1 MNNAQKELLKNVV
14 IVDAGGSAG
23 VRTAISRAKKGGFKT
38 VRSDDLAAHVIK
50 GILERTKL
58 DPLKLS
64 EVRLGCAFPEG
75 EQGMQPARM
84 AVFAAGLPVNVT
96 ALTINRYCSS
106 GLQSIVDEIAYI
118 ACGMKTISI
127 AGGMESMTMI
137 PMGGVKF
144 APNPRLVEE
153 WPESYM
159 SMGLTA
165 ELLAVQDGNTREE
178 QDAFALESH
187 KKAVKAL
194 DTGKWKNEILP
205 YTVKEAGLG
214 GKVKEF
220 IVDTDECPRRETTM
234 EELAKLK
241 PVFQEKGTV
250 TAGNSSQMSDGAAV
264 VMMMTADE
272 AVKNGLMPV
281 ARLVSYEVAGVPPE
295 IMGIGPVEAIPRAL
309 ASAGLKIEDMDII
322 ELNEAFASQ
331 SLSVIKRL
339 KMDKGITIPLD
350 KLNVDGGALAL
361 GHPLGCTGAYLT
373 IKGINECRRRKGKYV
388 MVTMCIGGGMGAAGI
403 FEVLY

>member
-1 MNNAQKELLKNVV
+1 MNNIQKDLLKNVV
-14 IVDAGGSAG
+14 LVDAGGSAG
-23 VRTAISRAKKGGFKT
+23 VRTAIARAKKGGFKT
-38 VRSDDLAAHVIK
+38 VRPDDLAAHVIK

-84 AVFAAGLPVNVT
+84 SVFAAGLPVSVT

-106 GLQSIVDEIAYI
+106 GLQSIADEIAYL

-165 ELLAVQDGNTREE
+165 ELLAQQDGNTREE

-187 KKAVKAL
+187 KKAIKAL
-194 DTGKWKNEILP
+194 DSGKWKNEILP

-214 GKVKEF
+214 GKVREF

-264 VMMMTADE
+264 VMLTTMET
-272 AVKNGLMPV
+272 AVKNGLRPV
-281 ARLVSYEVAGVPPE
+281 ARLLSYEVAGVPPE

-339 KMDKGITIPLD
+339 KKDKGIVVPLD

-373 IKGINECRRRKGKYV
+373 IKGVNECRRRKGKYV

-403 FEVLY
+403 FEALY

>member
-1 MNNAQKELLKNVV
+1 MNNTQRELLKNVV
-14 IVDAGGSAG
+14 LVDAGGSAG
-23 VRTAISRAKKGGFKT
+23 VRTAVSRAKKGGFKA

-84 AVFAAGLPVNVT
+84 SVFAAGLPVDVT

-153 WPESYM
+153 WPETYM

-165 ELLAVQDGNTREE
+165 ELLAAQDGNTREE

-194 DTGKWKNEILP
+194 DAGKWKNEILP
-205 YTVKEAGLG
+205 YTVREIGLG

-234 EELAKLK
+234 EDLAKLK

-264 VMMMTADE
+264 VMITTLEE
-272 AVKNGLMPV
+272 AARNGLKPA
-281 ARLVSYEVAGVPPE
+281 ARLVSYEVAGVAPE

-309 ASAGLKIEDMDII
+309 ATAGLKIEDMDII

-331 SLSVIKRL
+331 SISVIKRL
-339 KMDKGITIPLD
+339 KKDKGINIPLD

-361 GHPLGCTGAYLT
+361 GHPLGCTGAYLA

>member
-1 MNNAQKELLKNVV
+1 MTNAQKELLKNVV

-38 VRSDDLAAHVIK
+38 VRSDDLAAHGIK

-118 ACGMKTISI
+118 ACGMKTISL

-153 WPESYM
+153 WPETYM

-205 YTVKEAGLG
+205 YPVKETGLG
-214 GKVKEF
+214 GKAKEF

-234 EELAKLK
+234 EDLAKLK

-250 TAGNSSQMSDGAAV
+250 TAGNSSQTSDGAAV
-264 VMMMTADE
+264 VMITTLEE
-272 AVKNGLMPV
+272 AKKNGLLPA
-281 ARLVSYEVAGVPPE
+281 ARLVSYEVAGVAPE

-331 SLSVIKRL
+331 SISVIKRL
-339 KMDKGITIPLD
+339 KKDKGIVMPLD

>member
-187 KKAVKAL
+187 RKAVKAL

-339 KMDKGITIPLD
+339 KKDKGIVIPLD

-373 IKGINECRRRKGKYV
+373 IKAVNECRRRKGKYV

>member
-1 MNNAQKELLKNVV
+1 MTNAQKELLKNVV

-58 DPLKLS
+58 DPHKLS

-84 AVFAAGLPVNVT
+84 AVFAAGLPVGVT

-118 ACGMKTISI
+118 ACGMKTISL

-165 ELLAVQDGNTREE
+165 ELLAEQDGNTREE
-178 QDAFALESH
+178 QDAFALDSH

-205 YTVKEAGLG
+205 YTV
-214 GKVKEF
+214 
-220 IVDTDECPRRETTM
+220 
-234 EELAKLK
+234 
-241 PVFQEKGTV
+241 
-250 TAGNSSQMSDGAAV
+250 
-264 VMMMTADE
+264 
-272 AVKNGLMPV
+272 
-281 ARLVSYEVAGVPPE
+281 
-295 IMGIGPVEAIPRAL
+295 
-309 ASAGLKIEDMDII
+309 
-322 ELNEAFASQ
+322 
-331 SLSVIKRL
+331 
-339 KMDKGITIPLD
+339 
-350 KLNVDGGALAL
+350 
-361 GHPLGCTGAYLT
+361 
-373 IKGINECRRRKGKYV
+373 
-388 MVTMCIGGGMGAAGI
+388 
-403 FEVLY
+403 

>member
-1 MNNAQKELLKNVV
+1 MNDLLKNVF

-23 VRTAISRAKKGGFKT
+23 VRTAIGRAKKGGFRT

-50 GILERTKL
+50 GVLERTKI
-58 DPLKLS
+58 DPLKIS
-64 EVRLGCAFPEG
+64 DIRLGCAFPEG
-75 EQGMQPARM
+75 EQGMQPARI
-84 AVFAAGLPVNVT
+84 AVFAAGLPVEVT
-96 ALTINRYCSS
+96 ALTINRFCSS
-106 GLQSIVDEIAYI
+106 GLQSIVDEIAHI
-118 ACGMKTISI
+118 ACGMKNISI

-153 WPESYM
+153 WPGSYL

-165 ELLAVQDGNTREE
+165 ELLARQDGNTREE

-194 DTGKWKNEILP
+194 DSGKWKNEILP
-205 YTVKEAGLG
+205 YPVKEIGLN
-214 GKVKEF
+214 GKVLKEF
-220 IVDTDECPRRETTM
+220 IVDADECPRRDANIED
-234 EELAKLK
+234 LARLK

-264 VMMMTADE
+264 VMLMSAEE
-272 AVKNGLMPV
+272 AAKNGLKPL
-281 ARLVSYEVAGVPPE
+281 ARLASYEVAGVAPE

-309 ASAGLKIEDMDII
+309 ESAGLKIEDIDLI

-331 SLSVIKRL
+331 SISVIKRL
-339 KMDKGITIPLD
+339 KKDKGIELPPD
-350 KLNVDGGALAL
+350 RLNVDGGAVAL
-361 GHPLGCTGAYLT
+361 GHPLGATGAYLT
-373 IKGINECRRRKGKYV
+373 IKALNECRRRKGRYA
-388 MVTMCIGGGMGAAGI
+388 MVTMCIGEGMGAAGI
-403 FEVLY
+403 FEVIY

>member
-1 MNNAQKELLKNVV
+1 MNNIQRDLLKNVV
-14 IVDAGGSAG
+14 LVDAGGSAG

-58 DPLKLS
+58 DPRKLS

-84 AVFAAGLPVNVT
+84 AVFAAGLPVDVT

-144 APNPRLVEE
+144 APNPRLVQD

-165 ELLAVQDGNTREE
+165 ELLAEQDGNTREE

-187 KKAVKAL
+187 QKAVKAL

-205 YTVKEAGLG
+205 YPVKETGLG
-214 GKVKEF
+214 GKAKEF
-220 IVDTDECPRRETTM
+220 IVDTDECPRRETTL
-234 EELAKLK
+234 EDLAKLK
-241 PVFQEKGTV
+241 PVFKEKGTV

-264 VMMMTADE
+264 VMLMTVEE

-281 ARLVSYEVAGVPPE
+281 ARLVSYEVAGVAPE

-339 KMDKGITIPLD
+339 KNDKGITIPLD

>member
-1 MNNAQKELLKNVV
+1 MNNIQRDLLKNVV
-14 IVDAGGSAG
+14 LVDAGGSAG

-58 DPLKLS
+58 DPRKLS

-84 AVFAAGLPVNVT
+84 AVFAAGLPVEVT

-144 APNPRLVEE
+144 APNPRLVQD

-165 ELLAVQDGNTREE
+165 ELLAEQDGNTREE
-178 QDAFALESH
+178 QDAFALDSH

-220 IVDTDECPRRETTM
+220 IVDTDECPRRDANPED
-234 EELAKLK
+234 LAKLK
-241 PVFQEKGTV
+241 PVFKEKGTV

-264 VMMMTADE
+264 VMLMSADK

-281 ARLVSYEVAGVPPE
+281 ARLVSYEVAGVAPE
-295 IMGIGPVEAIPRAL
+295 IMGIGPVEAIPRTL

-322 ELNEAFASQ
+322 ELIEAFASQ
-331 SLSVIKRL
+331 SISVIKRL
-339 KMDKGITIPLD
+339 KKDKGITIPLD